1 MKIESLIKRKGGSV
15 VEMDAPSRTYHF
27 APVSGQ
33 HEDPHVADVEE
44 QSHIRSLLRI
54 REGYRVLEGEDLQ
67 DESLQQDYE
76 VKLVGSN
83 IHAASYKIKGGDVI
97 SLSDLV
103 DMAFLDSGLEA
114 EQWNNASDEERY
126 GFIDATLLEMQVG
139 DGEPEQVKEQED
151 PVQQD
156 EEQAP
161 PPATVQEQPKATV
174 QEQAAGQ
181 QDISD
186 MSRAELADLYQK
198 RFGRKPSTRMSIPD
212 IINALSEED

>member
-15 VEMDAPSRTYHF
+15 VEMDAPNRTYHF
-27 APVSGQ
+27 APVSGK

-54 REGYRVLEGEDLQ
+54 REGYRVLEGEDQQ
-67 DESLQQDYE
+67 DEILQQDTDI
-76 VKLVGSN
+76 KLVGSN
-83 IHAASYKIKGGDVI
+83 IHSASYKIKGGETITLDE
-97 SLSDLV
+97 LV
-103 DMAFLDSGLEA
+103 SMAFLDSGLDQD
-114 EQWNNASDEERY
+114 QWNEASDEERY
-126 GFIDATLLEMQVG
+126 GFIDATLLELQVG
-139 DGEPEQVKEQED
+139 EGDPEQVKEQEEPD
-151 PVQQD
+151 QQD
-156 EEQAP
+156 EEQVP
-161 PPATVQEQPKATV
+161 PPAPPQEQQQGTV

-181 QDISD
+181 QEMSD